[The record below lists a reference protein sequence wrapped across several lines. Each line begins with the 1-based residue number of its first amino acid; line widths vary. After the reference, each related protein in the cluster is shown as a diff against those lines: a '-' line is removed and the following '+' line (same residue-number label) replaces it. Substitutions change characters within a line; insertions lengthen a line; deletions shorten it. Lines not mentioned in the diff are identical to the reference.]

1 MKNGGRR
8 RRARQRQPAVFG
20 SAVPVDA
27 RAVCTGRHT
36 AALLAGNDMLCC
48 TDFETQIPAVLRA
61 VEDGTISEARIDES
75 VLRILRWKLERGII
89 TAQTE

>member
-1 MKNGGRR
+1 MKNGGRL
-8 RRARQRQPAVFG
+8 G
-20 SAVPVDA
+20 
-27 RAVCTGRHT
+27 

-89 TAQTE
+89 AAQTE

>member
-1 MKNGGRR
+1 
-8 RRARQRQPAVFG
+8 
-20 SAVPVDA
+20 
-27 RAVCTGRHT
+27 
-36 AALLAGNDMLCC
+36 MLCC